1 MANNGKNPNGGEPR
15 CVALVGP
22 QSSGKTTL
30 LESILFATGAV
41 QRKGSIKDGSTV
53 GDHAEEARARG
64 MSTEPSIASTTYL
77 DDDWTIVDCPG
88 SVELA
93 QDSYNSLMCADAAVV
108 VCEPDLDRAV
118 ALAPLLRFLDEMSI
132 PHMLFINKMDASS
145 VRVADVLQALQ
156 AVSARPLVLRQV
168 PIREGDAVTGYVD
181 LVSERAYHYKPGQA
195 SDLITVPDSVQDREQ
210 EARQEMLESLAD
222 FDDTLLEQLL
232 EDVQPAKD
240 EIYEQIS
247 KDLADDLI
255 VPVML
260 GAAEHDHGVRR
271 LLKALRHDVPG
282 AAKTAERLQI
292 PASAEGNDGAVVQVF
307 KSVHA
312 AHAGKMS
319 FARVWHG
326 VVEDGMHFDDLRVSG
341 LYRVVGASQ
350 NKLSQARAGEVVALG
365 RMDLVSTG
373 DILRPDGIAR
383 GELWPDILPPVYAQA
398 IHAENRNDEVK
409 LSTALQKLID
419 EDPSLSYEQVAD
431 TGELVIRGQGD
442 VHLLIAIDRLQ
453 RRYNVAVQGQKPL
466 VPYKESIR
474 KGISQHA
481 RFKRQSG
488 GHGQFADIHVD
499 IKPLPRGTGFHFAD
513 TVVGGAVPRQY
524 IPSVEHGAQDHMA
537 QGPLGFLV
545 VDISVTLTGGQFHSV
560 DSSDMA
566 FRTAGRMAL
575 QEGLPECDPVLLEPI
590 WQVSIVTPS
599 EYTPKAQRLLSSRR
613 GQILGFDARAGWE
626 GWDEVKAYLPQEELF
641 DLIIELRSLTQGVG
655 TYTAEFDHLS
665 ELTGRLADRVIQ
677 TRAASVAAE

>member
-1 MANNGKNPNGGEPR
+1 MADTGDRTNGGAPR

-30 LESILFATGAV
+30 LESILFATDAIK
-41 QRKGSIKDGSTV
+41 RKGSIKEGSTV

-64 MSTEPSIASTTYL
+64 MSTEPSIASTRYL

-93 QDSYNSLMCADAAVV
+93 QDSYNALMCADAAVV

-118 ALAPLLRFLDEMSI
+118 ALAPMLRFLDDMAI
-132 PHMLFINKMDASS
+132 PHMLFINKMDTAS
-145 VRVADVLQALQ
+145 VRVADVMQALQ
-156 AVSARPLVLRQV
+156 GVSARPLVLRQI
-168 PIREGDAVTGYVD
+168 PIRESDAVTGYVD
-181 LVSERAYHYKPGQA
+181 LVSERAYHYKAGKP
-195 SDLITVPDSVQDREQ
+195 SDLVTIPDSVQDREQ

-247 KDLADDLI
+247 KDLAGDLI
-255 VPVML
+255 VPVLL

-271 LLKALRHDVPG
+271 LLKALRHDVPNPDR
-282 AAKTAERLQI
+282 TAERLQI
-292 PASAEGNDGAVVQVF
+292 PESAAAVQVF
-307 KSVHA
+307 KTVHA
-312 AHAGKMS
+312 AHAGKLS
-319 FARVWHG
+319 FARVWRG
-326 VVEDGMHFDDLRVSG
+326 RIEDGMHFDDTRISG
-341 LYRVVGASQ
+341 LYRMVGGNQ
-350 NKLSQARAGEVVALG
+350 TKLSDAGPGEVVALG
-365 RMDLVSTG
+365 RMELVSTG
-373 DILRPDGIAR
+373 DILQPDSVGR
-383 GELWPDILPPVYAQA
+383 GALWPEALSPVYSLA
-398 IHAENRNDEVK
+398 IHADNRNDEVK
-409 LSTALQKLID
+409 LSSALQKLID

-431 TGELVIRGQGD
+431 TSELVIRGQGD

-453 RRYNVAVQGQKPL
+453 RRYNVAVQGQRPQ
-466 VPYKESIR
+466 VPYKETIR
-474 KGISQHA
+474 KPASQHA

-499 IKPLPRGTGFHFAD
+499 IKPLPRGTGFQFAD
-513 TVVGGAVPRQY
+513 TVVGGVVPRQY
-524 IPSVEHGAQDHMA
+524 IPSVEHGAQDYMER
-537 QGPLGFLV
+537 GPLGFQV
-545 VDISVTLTGGQFHSV
+545 VDVSVTLTGGQYHSV

-575 QEGLPECDPVLLEPI
+575 QEGLPNCQPVLLEPI
-590 WQVSIVTPS
+590 WEVAIATPA

-613 GQILGFDARAGWE
+613 GQILGYDSRPGWD
-626 GWDEVKAYLPQEELF
+626 GWDEVKAYLPQEEIH

-655 TYTAEFDHLS
+655 TYTAQFDHLS
-665 ELTGRLADRVIQ
+665 ELTGRLADRVIE

>member
-1 MANNGKNPNGGEPR
+1 MADTGDRTNGGAPR

-30 LESILFATGAV
+30 LESILFATGAIG
-41 QRKGSIKDGSTV
+41 RKGSIKDGSTV
-53 GDHAEEARARG
+53 GDHADEARARS
-64 MSTEPSIASTTYL
+64 MSTEPSIASTSYL
-77 DDDWTIVDCPG
+77 DDDWTIIDCPG

-93 QDSYNSLMCADAAVV
+93 QDSYNALMCADAAVV

-118 ALAPLLRFLDEMSI
+118 ALAPVLRFLDDMAI
-132 PHMLFINKMDASS
+132 PHMLFINKMDSAS

-156 AVSARPLVLRQV
+156 GVSARPLVLRQI
-168 PIREGDAVTGYVD
+168 PIREHESVTGYVD
-181 LVSERAYHYKPGQA
+181 LVSKRAYQYKPGQA
-195 SDLITVPDSVQDREQ
+195 SDLVTIPDSVQGREQ

-240 EIYEQIS
+240 EIYEQLS
-247 KDLADDLI
+247 KDLAADLI
-255 VPVML
+255 VPVLL

-282 AAKTAERLQI
+282 PARSAERLQI
-292 PASAEGNDGAVVQVF
+292 PEGDVAVQVF
-307 KSVHA
+307 KTVHA
-312 AHAGKMS
+312 AHAGKLS
-319 FARVWHG
+319 FARVWRG
-326 VVEDGMHFDDLRVSG
+326 TVEDGMNFGDTRVSG
-341 LYRVVGASQ
+341 LYRCVGA
-350 NKLSQARAGEVVALG
+350 NHTKLAEAGAGEVVALG
-365 RMDLVSTG
+365 RMELVSTG
-373 DILRPDGIAR
+373 DILQPDGVTR
-383 GELWPDILPPVYAQA
+383 GALWPEALPPVYSLA
-398 IHAENRNDEVK
+398 IHADNRNDEVK
-409 LSTALQKLID
+409 LSSALQKLID

-453 RRYNVAVQGQKPL
+453 RRYNVAVQGQKPQ
-466 VPYKESIR
+466 VPYKETIR
-474 KGISQHA
+474 KTTSQHA

-499 IKPLPRGTGFHFAD
+499 IKPLPRGTGFQFAD
-513 TVVGGAVPRQY
+513 TVVGGVVPRQY
-524 IPSVEHGAQDHMA
+524 IPSVEHGAQDYMS
-537 QGPLGFLV
+537 QGPLGFQV
-545 VDISVTLTGGQFHSV
+545 VDISVTLTGGQYHSV

-575 QEGLPECDPVLLEPI
+575 QEGLPNCQPVLLEPI
-590 WQVSIVTPS
+590 WEVVIATPS

-613 GQILGFDARAGWE
+613 GQILGYDSRPGWE
-626 GWDEVKAYLPQEELF
+626 GWDEVKAYLPQEELH

-655 TYTAEFDHLS
+655 TYTAKFDHLS
-665 ELTGRLADRVIQ
+665 ELTGRLADRVIE
-677 TRAASVAAE
+677 TRAASIAAE

>member
-1 MANNGKNPNGGEPR
+1 MADNGNNPNGGEPR

-30 LESILFATGAV
+30 LESILVATGAV

-64 MSTEPSIASTTYL
+64 MSTEPSIASTRYL

-93 QDSYNSLMCADAAVV
+93 QDSYNVLMCADAAVV
-108 VCEPDLDRAV
+108 VCEPDIDRAV

-132 PHMLFINKMDASS
+132 PHMLFINKMDSAS

-156 AVSARPLVLRQV
+156 GVSARPLVLRQV

-181 LVSERAYHYKPGQA
+181 LVSERAYHYKLGQA
-195 SDLITVPDSVQDREQ
+195 SDLITVPDSVQNREQ

-222 FDDTLLEQLL
+222 FDDALLEQLL
-232 EDVQPAKD
+232 EDVLPAKD

-247 KDLADDLI
+247 KDLARDLI

-260 GAAEHDHGVRR
+260 GAAEHDYGVRR

-282 AAKTAERLQI
+282 PARTAKRLQV
-292 PASAEGNDGAVVQVF
+292 AEGEAVVQVF

-326 VVEDGMHFDDLRVSG
+326 TVEDGMYFDDVRLSG
-341 LYRVVGASQ
+341 VYRTVGANQS
-350 NKLSQARAGEVVALG
+350 KLAKAGAGEVVALG
-365 RMDLVSTG
+365 RMELVSTG
-373 DILRPDGIAR
+373 DILRPEGITR
-383 GELWPDILPPVYAQA
+383 GELWPEILSPVYAQA

-409 LSTALQKLID
+409 LSTALQKLTD

-431 TGELVIRGQGD
+431 TGELVLRGQGD

-466 VPYKESIR
+466 VPYKETIR
-474 KGISQHA
+474 KSVSQHA

-499 IKPLPRGTGFHFAD
+499 IKPLPRGTGFQFD
-513 TVVGGAVPRQY
+513 DKVVGGAVPRQY
-524 IPSVEHGAQDHMA
+524 IPSVEHGAQDYMA
-537 QGPLGFLV
+537 QGPLGFQV

-575 QEGLPECDPVLLEPI
+575 QEGLPNCDPALLEPI
-590 WQVSIVTPS
+590 WQVSIATPS

-613 GQILGFDARAGWE
+613 GQILGFDTRPGWD
-626 GWDEVKAYLPQEELF
+626 GWDEVKAYLPQEELH

-665 ELTGRLADRVIQ
+665 ELTGRLADRVIE

>member
-1 MANNGKNPNGGEPR
+1 MANNGNNPNGGGPR

-41 QRKGSIKDGSTV
+41 KRKGSIKEGSTV

-64 MSTEPSIASTTYL
+64 MSTEPSIASTSYL
-77 DDDWTIVDCPG
+77 GDDWSIIDCPG

-93 QDSYNSLMCADAAVV
+93 QDSYNALMCVDAAVV

-118 ALAPLLRFLDEMSI
+118 ALAPLLRFLDDMAI

-145 VRVADVLQALQ
+145 VRVSDVLQALQ
-156 AVSARPLVLRQV
+156 GVSARPLVLRQV
-168 PIREGDAVTGYVD
+168 PIREGDEVTGYVD
-181 LVSERAYHYKPGQA
+181 LVSERAYHYKPGEA
-195 SDLITVPDSVQDREQ
+195 SDLVTIPDSVQDREQ

-232 EDVQPAKD
+232 EDIQPPKD
-240 EIYEQIS
+240 EIYQQIS
-247 KDLADDLI
+247 KDLAGDLI
-255 VPVML
+255 VPVLL

-271 LLKALRHDVPG
+271 LLKALRHDVPDCG
-282 AAKTAERLQI
+282 KTAERLQI
-292 PASAEGNDGAVVQVF
+292 SGGAAAAQVF

-312 AHAGKMS
+312 AHSGKLS

-326 VVEDGMHFDDLRVSG
+326 EIEDGMHCGDVRVSG
-341 LYRVVGASQ
+341 LYRVLGAHHD
-350 NKLSQARAGEVVALG
+350 KLSKAGPGEVVALG
-365 RMDLVSTG
+365 RMGLVSTG
-373 DILRPDGIAR
+373 DIIRPDGVSR
-383 GELWPDILPPVYAQA
+383 GALWPEALPPVYSVA

-409 LSTALQKLID
+409 LSTALHKLID

-442 VHLLIAIDRLQ
+442 VHLLIAIDRLH
-453 RRYNVAVQGQKPL
+453 RRYNVSVQGEKPQ
-466 VPYKESIR
+466 VPYKETIR
-474 KGISQHA
+474 KGVSQHS

-499 IKPLPRGTGFHFAD
+499 IKPLPRGTGFQFAD
-513 TVVGGAVPRQY
+513 TVVGGVVPRQY
-524 IPSVEHGAQDHMA
+524 IPSVEHGAQDYMG
-537 QGPLGFLV
+537 QGPLGFQV
-545 VDISVTLTGGQFHSV
+545 VDISVTLTGGQYHSV

-575 QEGLPECDPVLLEPI
+575 QEGLPNCQPVLLEPI
-590 WQVSIVTPS
+590 WEVAIATPS

-613 GQILGFDARAGWE
+613 GQILGYDARDGWE
-626 GWDEVKAYLPQEELF
+626 GWDEVKAYLPQEELH

-665 ELTGRLADRVIQ
+665 ELTGRLADRVIE
-677 TRAASVAAE
+677 TRAASIAAE

>member
-1 MANNGKNPNGGEPR
+1 MADKGNHPNGGAPR

-41 QRKGSIKDGSTV
+41 KRKGSIKEGSTV
-53 GDHAEEARARG
+53 GDHADEARARG
-64 MSTEPSIASTTYL
+64 MSTEPSIASTRYL

-93 QDSYNSLMCADAAVV
+93 QDSYNALMCVDAAVV

-118 ALAPLLRFLDEMSI
+118 ALAPMLRFLDDMAI
-132 PHMLFINKMDASS
+132 PHMLFINKMDTAS

-156 AVSARPLVLRQV
+156 GVSARPLVLRQI
-168 PIREGDAVTGYVD
+168 PIRESDAVTGYVD

-195 SDLITVPDSVQDREQ
+195 SDLVTIPDSVQDREQ

-232 EDVQPAKD
+232 EDVQPAKT
-240 EIYEQIS
+240 EIYEQIA
-247 KDLADDLI
+247 KDLAGDLI
-255 VPVML
+255 VPVLL

-271 LLKALRHDVPG
+271 LLKALRHDVPNPG
-282 AAKTAERLQI
+282 KTAERLQI
-292 PASAEGNDGAVVQVF
+292 PESAAAVQVF
-307 KSVHA
+307 KTVHA
-312 AHAGKMS
+312 AHAGKLS

-326 VVEDGMHFDDLRVSG
+326 KIEDGMHFGDTRVSG
-341 LYRVVGASQ
+341 LYRMVGANQ
-350 NKLSQARAGEVVALG
+350 IKLSDAGPGEVVALG
-365 RMDLVSTG
+365 RMELVSTG
-373 DILRPDGIAR
+373 DILQPEAVGR
-383 GELWPDILPPVYAQA
+383 GELWPETLPPVYSLA
-398 IHAENRNDEVK
+398 IHADNRNDEVK
-409 LSTALQKLID
+409 LSSALQKLID

-431 TGELVIRGQGD
+431 TNELVIRGQGD

-453 RRYNVAVQGQKPL
+453 RRYNVAVQGQKAQ
-466 VPYKESIR
+466 VPYKETIR
-474 KGISQHA
+474 KGASQHA

-499 IKPLPRGTGFHFAD
+499 IKPLPRGTGFQFAD
-513 TVVGGAVPRQY
+513 TVVGGVVPRQY
-524 IPSVEHGAQDHMA
+524 IPSVEHGAQDYMA
-537 QGPLGFLV
+537 QGPLGFQV
-545 VDISVTLTGGQFHSV
+545 VDISVTLTGGQYHSV

-575 QEGLPECDPVLLEPI
+575 QEGLPNCQPVLLEPI
-590 WQVSIVTPS
+590 WEVAIATPA

-613 GQILGFDARAGWE
+613 GQILGYDSRPGWD
-626 GWDEVKAYLPQEELF
+626 GWDEVKAYLPQEELH

-655 TYTAEFDHLS
+655 TYTAQFDHLS
-665 ELTGRLADRVIQ
+665 ELTGRLADRVIE